1 MVMIFDEIAHKTNQP
16 IRSCTIRL
24 LPTHILGS
32 FASHEKQSIDFTFTT
47 MLNLLAH
54 RYKRLDL
61 PSRRLD
67 GYKETELV
75 KFCYETEIE
84 DDWKTFEE
92 LQGQV
97 FGKFLS
103 ANMKSNTTAYQSE
116 NDQQQVN
123 QPSNLMLQDHRFNL
137 FLLYCR

>member
-1 MVMIFDEIAHKTNQP
+1 
-16 IRSCTIRL
+16 
-24 LPTHILGS
+24 
-32 FASHEKQSIDFTFTT
+32 

-61 PSRRLD
+61 PSRGLD
-67 GYKETELV
+67 GYIETELV

-84 DDWKTFEE
+84 DDWSTFEE

-103 ANMKSNTTAYQSE
+103 ANMKSNTAAYQSK

-123 QPSNLMLQDHRFNL
+123 QPSTLVNDINVTGINVPRANINKSLSGINCCRFCDKDIICA
-137 FLLYCR
+137 FTTA